1 MTALRLLLAVVAT
14 CLPLAIAADAAAA
27 KVRIKDIA
35 NLQNVRQNQLVGYG
49 LVIGL
54 SGTGDGMRN
63 SPFTEQSLRSMLDRM
78 GVNVRAQNLR
88 ARNVAAVVVTAE
100 LPAFVGRGARI
111 DVTVSSL
118 GDATSLQGGT
128 LVLTPLTGG
137 DGKVYAVAQGPV
149 TVSGFAAQG
158 ATETVVQGVP
168 TSGRIANGAIVERE
182 AMRNFA
188 ELSPLVLELFN
199 PDFRTSARVADAIN
213 AWAQRR
219 FGKPVALDRDLR
231 SVALTKPPGIG
242 LSRFMGEIGDL
253 LVEPQTPARVVVD
266 ERTGT
271 IVIGADVRVSTV
283 AVTQGSLTVQVEDTP
298 LVSQPLPF
306 SDGETVV
313 TPETSIG
320 VDQTGGQL
328 QIIEGADLRT
338 LVGGLNRMG
347 LKPNDIIAIL
357 NAIKTAG
364 ALQAELVVQ

>member
-14 CLPLAIAADAAAA
+14 CLPLAAAVDAAA

-63 SPFTEQSLRSMLDRM
+63 APFTEQSLRSMLDRM
-78 GVNVRAQNLR
+78 GVNVRAQGLR

-137 DGKVYAVAQGPV
+137 DGRVYAVAQGPV

-213 AWAQRR
+213 TWAQRR
-219 FGKPVALDRDLR
+219 FGKPVAQDRDLR

-253 LVEPQTPARVVVD
+253 LVEPATPARVVVD

-313 TPETSIG
+313 TPETTIG